1 MVPTGS
7 GGLRSGC
14 EKLIT
19 VAILSS
25 SCSSRQWPWRM
36 AACRSQ
42 LSWEMTSRGICWGRP
57 RRTRRCWCR
66 PRSLRRRV
74 GRASSAAAGRPCPGR
89 AGRATSARRRAP
101 WPPAASTAGRALR
114 HRIIT
119 AAATMRPTLSA
130 PPPRPRRGR
139 VARPAR
145 LLGRHTT
152 VPTPGTG
159 RTSPSS
165 RDAVAIATPTGG

>member
-1 MVPTGS
+1 
-7 GGLRSGC
+7 
-14 EKLIT
+14 
-19 VAILSS
+19 
-25 SCSSRQWPWRM
+25 
-36 AACRSQ
+36 
-42 LSWEMTSRGICWGRP
+42 
-57 RRTRRCWCR
+57 
-66 PRSLRRRV
+66 
-74 GRASSAAAGRPCPGR
+74 
-89 AGRATSARRRAP
+89 
-101 WPPAASTAGRALR
+101 
-114 HRIIT
+114 
-119 AAATMRPTLSA
+119 MRPTLSA